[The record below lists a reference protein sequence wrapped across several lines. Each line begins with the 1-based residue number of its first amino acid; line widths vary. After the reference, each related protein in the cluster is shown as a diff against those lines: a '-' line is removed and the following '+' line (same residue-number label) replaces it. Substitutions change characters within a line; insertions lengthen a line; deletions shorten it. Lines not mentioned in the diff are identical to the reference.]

1 MTDYE
6 QPACR
11 QTQSLHTWNRRER
24 DLCVS
29 ATISP
34 LVEPTVLSSPPHQL
48 RASSRHE
55 LCSTRW
61 PAWCRGISSCHIKL
75 LQPLHASRGR
85 LGFEAPELIA
95 VEVVVSKVKL
105 SACCR
110 SMHVYHTNESHPI
123 HRICET
129 AMKNRNWIRLDR

>member
-55 LCSTRW
+55 LYSKRR
-61 PAWCRGISSCHIKL
+61 PAGCRGESGYHVKL
-75 LQPLHASRGR
+75 VQPCHASRGR
-85 LGFEAPELIA
+85 FGYETSELVA
-95 VEVVVSKVKL
+95 MEVVVSKVKAL
-105 SACCR
+105 C
-110 SMHVYHTNESHPI
+110 M
-123 HRICET
+123 
-129 AMKNRNWIRLDR
+129 L